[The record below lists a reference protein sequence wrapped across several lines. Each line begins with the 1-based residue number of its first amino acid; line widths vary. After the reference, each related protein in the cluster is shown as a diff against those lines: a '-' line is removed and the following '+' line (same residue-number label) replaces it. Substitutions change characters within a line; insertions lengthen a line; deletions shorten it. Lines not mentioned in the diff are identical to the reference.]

1 MNIVY
6 EASVDALDAA
16 ALHDSGARAVVINL
30 DADMEAHLDHV
41 HQLLDD
47 ARYNVIFNDAQVS
60 THLAGWERAR
70 WLRHL
75 VAKILGAGNVDPPRP
90 GEAAATGATA
100 DVDMREN
107 ILDVEAVIAEQSPPP
122 VELPAEAQAA
132 AIDSALELVP
142 MDETASQDAS
152 AGDAPA
158 SRPSESWLDPD
169 ALAGQASPISRVW
182 VLGASIGGPEAVG
195 VFLAALPAQYPA
207 LFLLVQQ
214 MGEEFLEQMTQ
225 QLALTTALTVRQ
237 PRDGDTVA
245 NGEVVIMPAG
255 RHLSIDARGR
265 VRLASNI
272 DVGAHASAIDRVVA
286 EMAERFGRRA
296 GAILF
301 SGTLA
306 EAVAGTSH
314 LIAKGGLVYAQ
325 DAESCVAG
333 ATLDDPAS
341 MDHVS
346 FVGSP
351 AELADRL
358 LTMDRREVS
367 EED

>member
-16 ALHDSGARAVVINL
+16 ALHDSGARTVVINL
-30 DADMEAHLDHV
+30 DADMEAPLDHV

-60 THLAGWERAR
+60 TQLAGWERAR

-90 GEAAATGATA
+90 GEAAAAVAMA
-100 DVDMREN
+100 DDDIREN
-107 ILDVEAVIAEQSPPP
+107 IRDVEAIITEQLPPP
-122 VELPAEAQAA
+122 VELPTEAQPPGTE
-132 AIDSALELVP
+132 SVLELVP
-142 MDETASQDAS
+142 MEEATLPDAS
-152 AGDAPA
+152 ADNAPV

-169 ALAGQASPISRVW
+169 TLGTQASSISRVW

-195 VFLAALPAQYPA
+195 VFLTALPSEYPA

-214 MGEEFLEQMTQ
+214 MGEEFVEQMTR

-237 PRDGDTVA
+237 PRDGDTLA
-245 NGEVVIMPAG
+245 DGEVVIVPAEQ
-255 RHLSIDARGR
+255 RLSIDARGR
-265 VRLASNI
+265 VQLASDI
-272 DVGAHASAIDRVVA
+272 DAGAHTSAIDRVIG
-286 EMAERFGRRA
+286 EMADRFGRRA

-306 EAVAGTSH
+306 EAVAGCGH
-314 LIAKGGLVYAQ
+314 LIAKGGLVYVQ

-333 ATLDDPAS
+333 ATLDDPSS
-341 MDHVS
+341 MDQVS

-358 LTMDRREVS
+358 LTMDERDVS
-367 EED
+367 EGD